1 MKKPHLAIASVC
13 LSLAACTLAPS
24 SSPSGV
30 RSPIGSMQ
38 APEKYLRDFPLGVS
52 QDELINYLGPTDS
65 ISTIGDTTYIKVDLA
80 KKQGTGGLGVS
91 PGMYVAVYTYVIKN
105 GKVDNV
111 TYQNNGLFGRMQN
124 LDAKT
129 EKAKG

>member
-1 MKKPHLAIASVC
+1 M
-13 LSLAACTLAPS
+13 
-24 SSPSGV
+24 
-30 RSPIGSMQ
+30 
-38 APEKYLRDFPLGVS
+38 
-52 QDELINYLGPTDS
+52 INYLGPTDS